1 MPLNEEFM
9 KAYEKYSDAIFR
21 YCYFR
26 VYDRERAKDLVQ
38 ETFMKTWDYIAQGN
52 DIGNIRAFLYRV
64 ARNII
69 IDYTRKKKE
78 DSLEALQES
87 GFNPGLDERANKE
100 IEFDFQAALQAIK
113 SLDEKYRE
121 AVTMRYI
128 EGYSPKEIARMIDE
142 TENVVS
148 VRIHRGLQQLR
159 KKIKYV

>member
-87 GFNPGLDERANKE
+87 GFNPGRDERANKE

>member
-1 MPLNEEFM
+1 MLLNEEFI
-9 KAYEKYSDAIFR
+9 KAYENYSDAIFR

-26 VYDRERAKDLVQ
+26 VYDRERAKDLAQ
-38 ETFMKTWDYIAQGN
+38 ETFMKTWDYIARGN
-52 DIGNIRAFLYRV
+52 DIENIRAFLYRV
-64 ARNII
+64 ARNMV

-78 DSLEALQES
+78 DSLEALQEL

-100 IEFDFQAALQAIK
+100 IEFDFQIAVEALK

-128 EGYSPKEIARMIDE
+128 EGYSPREIARILEE

-159 KKIKYV
+159 KLIKYV

>member
-1 MPLNEEFM
+1 MLLNEEFI
-9 KAYEKYSDAIFR
+9 KAYESYSDAIFR

-26 VYDRERAKDLVQ
+26 VYDRERAKDIVQ
-38 ETFMKTWDYIAQGN
+38 ETFMKTWDYIARGN
-52 DIGNIRAFLYRV
+52 DIDNIRAFLYKV

-78 DSLEALQES
+78 DSPEALQES
-87 GFNPGLDERANKE
+87 GFNPGVDERANKE

-128 EGYSPKEIARMIDE
+128 EGYSPKEIAKMIDE
-142 TENVVS
+142 TENVIS

>member
-1 MPLNEEFM
+1 MRENEEFI

-38 ETFMKTWDYIAQGN
+38 ETFMKTWDYIARGN
-52 DIGNIRAFLYRV
+52 DIENIRAFLYRV
-64 ARNII
+64 ARNMV

-78 DSLEALQES
+78 DSLEVLQEL
-87 GFNPGLDERANKE
+87 GFNPGLDERVNKE
-100 IEFDFQAALQAIK
+100 IEFDFQAAVHALK

-128 EGYSPKEIARMIDE
+128 DGYSPREIAQMLDE

>member
-1 MPLNEEFM
+1 MLLNEEFI
-9 KAYEKYSDAIFR
+9 KAYESYSDAIFR

-26 VYDRERAKDLVQ
+26 VYDRERAKDIVQ
-38 ETFMKTWDYIAQGN
+38 ETFMKTWDYIARGN
-52 DIGNIRAFLYRV
+52 DIDNIRAFLYKV

-87 GFNPGLDERANKE
+87 GFNPGVDERANKE

-128 EGYSPKEIARMIDE
+128 EGYSPKEIAKMIDE
-142 TENVVS
+142 TENVIS